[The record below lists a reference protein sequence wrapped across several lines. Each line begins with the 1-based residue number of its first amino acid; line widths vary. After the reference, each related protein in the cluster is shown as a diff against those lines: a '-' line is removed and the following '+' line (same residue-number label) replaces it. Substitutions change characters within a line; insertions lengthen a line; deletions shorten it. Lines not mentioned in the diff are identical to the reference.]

1 MALKRTSDSRFKNQ
15 VQSGEQAWSFISLSL
30 SQSQDPVMRHTSP
43 QSRESASRHD
53 VLKGFLLTREFITKS
68 LEFQTTSNWL
78 SWPLLQHSSLSPTLT
93 KHFLNDYLCRWRLQ
107 FVQHWLFWRNLTTF
121 YSKLFRTKLVSTVW
135 FSVVESIMFTLRA
148 PISNWQVRA
157 MQLRVAQTSLA
168 TLLGTHILNTF
179 SWGIRIE
186 IRRYL
191 T

>member
-107 FVQHWLFWRNLTTF
+107 FVQHWLFWWNLTTF

>member
-78 SWPLLQHSSLSPTLT
+78 SWPLLQHSSLSPTFT
-93 KHFLNDYLCRWRLQ
+93 KYFLNDYLCRWRLQ
-107 FVQHWLFWRNLTTF
+107 FVQHWLFDEISQLFTQNFSEQNWYQLCDLVWWRVSWSHVHSASTNIQLTGA
-121 YSKLFRTKLVSTVW
+121 SH
-135 FSVVESIMFTLRA
+135 
-148 PISNWQVRA
+148 
-157 MQLRVAQTSLA
+157 A
-168 TLLGTHILNTF
+168 TTGGTNIIGDSARDTHTQHILMRN
-179 SWGIRIE
+179 
-186 IRRYL
+186 
-191 T
+191 

>member
-43 QSRESASRHD
+43 KSRESASRHD

-68 LEFQTTSNWL
+68 LEFQTTSNLL

-107 FVQHWLFWRNLTTF
+107 FVQHWLFWWNLTTF
-121 YSKLFRTKLVSTVW
+121 
-135 FSVVESIMFTLRA
+135 
-148 PISNWQVRA
+148 
-157 MQLRVAQTSLA
+157 
-168 TLLGTHILNTF
+168 LLKTF
-179 SWGIRIE
+179 QNKTGINCVI
-186 IRRYL
+186 
-191 T
+191 

>member
-1 MALKRTSDSRFKNQ
+1 MRRASLVIYITFTVTESGPSDETYFTSVKR
-15 VQSGEQAWSFISLSL
+15 ISIKTWCL
-30 SQSQDPVMRHTSP
+30 
-43 QSRESASRHD
+43 E
-53 VLKGFLLTREFITKS
+53 GFLLTREFITKS

-78 SWPLLQHSSLSPTLT
+78 SWPLLQHSSLSPTFT
-93 KHFLNDYLCRWRLQ
+93 KYFLNDYLCRWRLQ
-107 FVQHWLFWRNLTTF
+107 FVQHWLFDEI
-121 YSKLFRTKLVSTVW
+121 SQLFTQIFSEQNWYQLCDVM
-135 FSVVESIMFTLRA
+135 SVVCGGEYHDHMFTLRA

-168 TLLGTHILNTF
+168 TLLGTHILYTF